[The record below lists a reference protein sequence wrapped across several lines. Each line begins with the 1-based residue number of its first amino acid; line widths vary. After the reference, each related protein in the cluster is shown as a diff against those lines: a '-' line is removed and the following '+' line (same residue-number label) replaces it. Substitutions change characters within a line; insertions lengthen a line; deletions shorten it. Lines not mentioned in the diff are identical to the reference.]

1 MWQLL
6 EAVIETTAIGRL
18 CLDVASDIPPPPPKK
33 NYILNKHV
41 PMALNIIIEHNFKHS
56 INLTNKKRL

>member
-18 CLDVASDIPPPPPKK
+18 CLDVASDIPPPPKK
-33 NYILNKHV
+33 K
-41 PMALNIIIEHNFKHS
+41 MTS
-56 INLTNKKRL
+56 